1 MRHRLPS
8 VLGRFPHRIALQ
20 PSTALGALIVAVAAL
35 ALPGCVGSRYITP
48 GGPAPI
54 GEYTTRSVAARIAIQ
69 PEALFPAT
77 LAVARVQASGYFSYS
92 AEGVRRG
99 STTMVGPQD
108 LEADGD
114 QDKIRAWKGLKGL
127 ARLTPIVIPAGEDD
141 LAAFREGAAS
151 LRADILALYTLDTA
165 FRVDDRDI
173 GPLGLMTLG
182 LAPTK
187 NAVVSCT
194 ASLAYFDVR
203 TGFCFG
209 TVEWTERDDQLAS
222 SWTERQAVEDARRRV
237 ERAAFVGMLG
247 EAQKAFEEIAAAGA
261 PAKAEP
267 AAAPSPAPTAEPGAA
282 GGVATP
288 RFGRRRVAPGFDGG
302 TPSRRI

>member
-1 MRHRLPS
+1 MRNRLPS
-8 VLGRFPHRIALQ
+8 ALGRFPHRIALQ
-20 PSTALGALIVAVAAL
+20 PSTALGALVVAVAAL

-54 GEYTTRSVAARIAIQ
+54 GEYTTRSVAARLAIQ
-69 PEALFPAT
+69 PEAPFPAT

-99 STTMVGPQD
+99 SIAMVGPQD

-127 ARLTPIVIPAGEDD
+127 VRLTPIVVSAGEDD

-182 LAPTK
+182 LAPTR

-247 EAQKAFEEIAAAGA
+247 EAQRAFEDLAAVNGASGAG
-261 PAKAEP
+261 PATVP
-267 AAAPSPAPTAEPGAA
+267 AAPVSSPAPAS
-282 GGVATP
+282 GG
-288 RFGRRRVAPGFDGG
+288 G
-302 TPSRRI
+302 